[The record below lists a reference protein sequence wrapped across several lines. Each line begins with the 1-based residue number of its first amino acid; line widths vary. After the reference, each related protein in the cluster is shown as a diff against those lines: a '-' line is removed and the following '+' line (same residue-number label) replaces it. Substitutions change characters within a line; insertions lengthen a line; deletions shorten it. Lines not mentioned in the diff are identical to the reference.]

1 MFKATSASIGI
12 WISALSWSALTQTA
26 LAVDLVP
33 ITLPEGTNL
42 LQRSRSVSDY
52 GQLSQAFLTQSSL
65 TYCGVASA
73 VMILNSLDTK
83 APLADGYRGYRFWTQ
98 DNIFLMNE
106 AQELIDPELVN
117 RQGLTLHQLANL
129 LSSNGV
135 SVSKLH
141 GDRIVLPVLRS
152 LLRKSLSDPSDRLIV
167 NYDRRSLGQKG
178 GGHFSPLAAYDSVS
192 DRVLVLDVARYRYP
206 SVWIHT
212 ADLLKAMHT
221 LDTTSGDY
229 RGLLIINQ

>member
-1 MFKATSASIGI
+1 M
-12 WISALSWSALTQTA
+12 WISALSWSALTQVA

-52 GQLSQAFLTQSSL
+52 GQLSQAFLTQSTL

-73 VMILNSLDTK
+73 VMILNSLVTK
-83 APLADGYRGYRFWTQ
+83 APLVDGYKGYRFWTQ
-98 DNIFLMNE
+98 ENIFLLNE
-106 AQELIDPELVN
+106 PQEAIDAELVN
-117 RQGLTLHQLANL
+117 RQGMTLNQLANL
-129 LSSNGV
+129 LSNHGV

-141 GDRIVLPVLRS
+141 GDRIALPELRS
-152 LLRKSLSDPSDRLIV
+152 LLQKSLSDPSDRLIV
-167 NYDRRSLGQKG
+167 NYDRSSLGQKG

-192 DRVLVLDVARYRYP
+192 DRVLLLDVARYRYP
-206 SVWIHT
+206 SVWIHS

-221 LDTTSGDY
+221 LDTSSGHY
-229 RGLLIINQ
+229 RGLLIIDK